1 MDHGGDVVGQD
12 VGWRSFLMRS
22 LIIDVEEGVTDD
34 DRLVRQEVRAK
45 QLSRILTGEIFQV
58 KLASA
63 RGDFKSEV
71 FAGRFFTWV

>member
-1 MDHGGDVVGQD
+1 MMTVLLGKNEGQA
-12 VGWRSFLMRS
+12 
-22 LIIDVEEGVTDD
+22 IVENSGRRGLFKKILEGE
-34 DRLVRQEVRAK
+34 RF
-45 QLSRILTGEIFQV
+45 FQV

>member
-1 MDHGGDVVGQD
+1 M
-12 VGWRSFLMRS
+12 
-22 LIIDVEEGVTDD
+22 IIDVEEGVADD
-34 DRLVRQEVRAK
+34 DRVVGQEARAK
-45 QLSRILTGEIFQV
+45 QLPRILAGEIFQV

>member
-1 MDHGGDVVGQD
+1 MMTVLLARGEGHAIVKNSGRRGL
-12 VGWRSFLMRS
+12 FK
-22 LIIDVEEGVTDD
+22 IILEGE
-34 DRLVRQEVRAK
+34 RF
-45 QLSRILTGEIFQV
+45 FQV